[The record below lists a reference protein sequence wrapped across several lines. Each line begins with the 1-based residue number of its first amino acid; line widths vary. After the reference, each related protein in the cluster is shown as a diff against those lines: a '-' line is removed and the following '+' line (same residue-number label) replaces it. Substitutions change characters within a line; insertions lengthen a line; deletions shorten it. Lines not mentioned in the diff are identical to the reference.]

1 TCGYCS
7 PFTYEQLKRFD
18 KPQLTM
24 LPSVVYQ
31 SRLATTDCRG
41 FASRFQTQN
50 YNPVLSLLPALDG
63 KKNGTLFT
71 CVDRLKQYDEEY
83 AIYLEC
89 PTNMPSMRCADGRVG
104 LTSKQTFHGTSVY
117 PTMLIESARDLQ
129 AMQKVGWIDVQTEKV
144 AISTMIYTEN
154 IEMFTSL
161 TVEFAFDYAGN
172 IAGSVQMISYRDL
185 VHSAS
190 DSFFALLLTTCIAA
204 SLSVVSLTVHLIR
217 HPETCSWG
225 LVIFEIF
232 SRALF
237 LVYPSILLVTWTQQA
252 YMSHEFESLLQTFLN
267 SHGLNE
273 EHLTKSLAKY
283 FEVKT
288 EVYEEVEW
296 LETHR
301 LASYIMLYVQFLQA
315 VLYFSAHPRVA
326 MLTRTVKKAL
336 WNMVHFFV
344 VFAIL
349 FLMLAFMA
357 HFLLGGTVHLFGTFP
372 AACATQVRM
381 LFGEFIFVDGA
392 EKLSGSMSAMYW
404 VYAASFMLV
413 VFFTLLNFF
422 LAIIVDAFVD
432 VKSECDDLQCTR
444 NVFSDFCSIPRSWHL
459 HRKYGLPSR
468 HSLCRF
474 LGEALDAF
482 EEERERRDSS
492 DSAEKPPL
500 LEAQRLLDKFGEDLK
515 PGFCHLL
522 CRVEALSRA
531 PVIHLTKQSSDTVT
545 SFRTEHAEDKL
556 AFRKVQLLQGQKPDS
571 VIPHALAD

>member
-1 TCGYCS
+1 MRRV
-7 PFTYEQLKRFD
+7 RF
-18 KPQLTM
+18 
-24 LPSVVYQ
+24 
-31 SRLATTDCRG
+31 RR
-41 FASRFQTQN
+41 QN

-89 PTNMPSMRCADGRVG
+89 PTNMPSMRCADGR
-104 LTSKQTFHGTSVY
+104 Y

-129 AMQKVGWIDVQTEKV
+129 AMQKVVSGERPCPSVFMVPPGDVPAKG
-144 AISTMIYTEN
+144 TMIYTEN

-190 DSFFALLLTTCIAA
+190 
-204 SLSVVSLTVHLIR
+204 VVSLHTKSGPIS
-217 HPETCSWG
+217 PGGITD
-225 LVIFEIF
+225 
-232 SRALF
+232 LF
-237 LVYPSILLVTWTQQA
+237 LIQRCTMPQA

-273 EHLTKSLAKY
+273 
-283 FEVKT
+283 

-326 MLTRTVKKAL
+326 MCFGWLTRTVKKAL

-344 VFAIL
+344 EI
-349 FLMLAFMA
+349 
-357 HFLLGGTVHLFGTFP
+357 GGHGDGDDDDDDDDDDYDDDDASGDSDGGYDDTDDDI
-372 AACATQVRM
+372 Q
-381 LFGEFIFVDGA
+381 FIFVDGA

-413 VFFTLLNFF
+413 
-422 LAIIVDAFVD
+422 DAW
-432 VKSECDDLQCTR
+432 
-444 NVFSDFCSIPRSWHL
+444 I
-459 HRKYGLPSR
+459 
-468 HSLCRF
+468 
-474 LGEALDAF
+474 
-482 EEERERRDSS
+482 
-492 DSAEKPPL
+492 
-500 LEAQRLLDKFGEDLK
+500 LEVLE
-515 PGFCHLL
+515 
-522 CRVEALSRA
+522 
-531 PVIHLTKQSSDTVT
+531 
-545 SFRTEHAEDKL
+545 
-556 AFRKVQLLQGQKPDS
+556 
-571 VIPHALAD
+571 